1 MQTIIDILNT
11 LSESMGKDVVK
22 RGVEMWLTIAAA
34 KEFLAAH
41 PGLEFRNEGYV
52 SNAPLTE
59 KELAVLEPP
68 TDASVD
74 TDVETDTEDEE
85 ADTLHDLRLL
95 AEAVAMTAIN

>member
-22 RGVEMWLTIAAA
+22 QGAEVWLTIFMAR
-34 KEFLAAH
+34 EFMVAH

-59 KELAVLEPP
+59 KELAALEPP
-68 TDASVD
+68 EASAEAEA
-74 TDVETDTEDEE
+74 ETDGDDDDT
-85 ADTLHDLRLL
+85 TLHNLRLL
-95 AEAVAMTAIN
+95 AEAVALTAIE